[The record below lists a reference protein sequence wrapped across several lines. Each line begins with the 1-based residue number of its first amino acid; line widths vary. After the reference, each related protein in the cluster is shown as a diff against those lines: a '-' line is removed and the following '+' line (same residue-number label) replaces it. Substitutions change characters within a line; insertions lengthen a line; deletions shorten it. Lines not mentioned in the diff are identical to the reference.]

1 MLIGIANVGSG
12 LTPEDWVILT
22 DLTVEQMSYRIKLR
36 NAQFGF
42 PIDPERE
49 RAICAGD
56 GEPIEF
62 DFERAG
68 MTSD

>member
-1 MLIGIANVGSG
+1 M
-12 LTPEDWVILT
+12 ILT

-49 RAICAGD
+49 RARCTGD